1 MDRLTRLKETI
12 KTHGLDGM
20 IITGRPN
27 TLYFSNFS
35 GTTSYLL
42 VTMNKSFLVVDFRYT
57 IQARQQVF
65 PGIEVVELTESFTTT
80 LNTLINDNGVK
91 LLGFEGNIMNY
102 AEYSRFKEKL
112 TSVTKWVDLGN
123 EIGLLRIIKDADEV
137 EAIRQAASL
146 GDKIFDHILTVIKPG
161 LREYEV
167 AAEMEYQMKKLG
179 CKGPS
184 FETIVAAGVRSA
196 MPHGTASE
204 GIIKKGD
211 AIVLDFGVIYHNYC
225 SDMTRTIFVG
235 EPDIELIKIYD
246 IVKHA
251 QQTALESIVSGMAAS
266 AADGVARD
274 IIKNAGYGGCFG
286 HSLGHGVGIE
296 IHEEPRVS
304 EKSTDTLL
312 DGMVFTVEPGIYVDG
327 LGGVRIEDMVVLEKG
342 KPRVLTSSTKSMI
355 IL

>member
-12 KTHGLDGM
+12 KARNLDGV

-42 VTMNKSFLVVDFRYT
+42 VTLDKSFLVVDFRYT

-65 PGIEVVELTESFTTT
+65 PGIEVVELTESFTAT
-80 LNTLINDNGVK
+80 LNTLLHDNGVK
-91 LLGFEGNIMNY
+91 LLGFEGSIMNY
-102 AEYSRFKEKL
+102 TEYSRFHEKL

-123 EIGLLRIIKDADEV
+123 DIGLLRIVKDADEV
-137 EAIRQAASL
+137 EAIREAASL

-204 GIIKKGD
+204 GIINKGD

-225 SDMTRTIFVG
+225 SDR
-235 EPDIELIKIYD
+235 
-246 IVKHA
+246 
-251 QQTALESIVSGMAAS
+251 
-266 AADGVARD
+266 
-274 IIKNAGYGGCFG
+274 
-286 HSLGHGVGIE
+286 
-296 IHEEPRVS
+296 
-304 EKSTDTLL
+304 KS
-312 DGMVFTVEPGIYVDG
+312 
-327 LGGVRIEDMVVLEKG
+327 VV
-342 KPRVLTSSTKSMI
+342 
-355 IL
+355 